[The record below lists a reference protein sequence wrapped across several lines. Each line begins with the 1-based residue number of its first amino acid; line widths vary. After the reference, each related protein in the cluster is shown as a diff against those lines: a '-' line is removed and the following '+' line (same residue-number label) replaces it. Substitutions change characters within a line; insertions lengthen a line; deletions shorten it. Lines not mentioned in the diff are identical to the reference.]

1 MYGILGGSIHSQ
13 NIEEFKKNLKLL
25 SNTKILKKLKQD
37 QEIACKNFC
46 DIEKLPS
53 KEIIKIIKKEISL
66 GYEK

>member
-1 MYGILGGSIHSQ
+1 MEEKKIKTSI
-13 NIEEFKKNLKLL
+13 KR
-25 SNTKILKKLKQD
+25 ILKKLKQD

-53 KEIIKIIKKEISL
+53 KEIIKIIKKEINL